1 MSHQGQQQNKQPN
14 PGAPPEFLF
23 PMNPNKAFNFNLA
36 SAFMGNQFNLQ
47 SNSIFAYQEF
57 DQFSSF
63 VGNSKITNSFESNN
77 NQIPQFEH
85 LGLFL
90 IRSAPLNGLNPF
102 SHTCRKSSFKTLP

>member
-1 MSHQGQQQNKQPN
+1 MSHQGQQQNTQPN

-47 SNSIFAYQEF
+47 PNSIFAYQEF

-63 VGNSKITNSFESNN
+63 VGNSKKYKFI
-77 NQIPQFEH
+77 
-85 LGLFL
+85 
-90 IRSAPLNGLNPF
+90 
-102 SHTCRKSSFKTLP
+102 